1 MEKSLFKRDLKTKQ
15 TRNMGVSFGI
25 MVLLIILAAYMALPF
40 VYAIIQ
46 SFKPVDEL
54 FAYPPRFFVINP
66 TLDNYYQLSVLT
78 SSMWIPFGRFVLNS
92 VFIAVTGTFFSV
104 VFASMAALPLA
115 KLDFPGAKI
124 INKIIVVALLFS
136 APVMS
141 VPQYIIMAKLGVIDS
156 YWALLLPQLASTM
169 GLFLMKN
176 FMTQIPD
183 VMIDAARIDGANL
196 FTIFWRIAMPL
207 VKPAWLTL
215 IIFAFQGL
223 WASSDTAFIYTEK
236 LKLMPTVLNQIV
248 AAGGTARMGVG
259 SAITVL
265 MLIPPILVFLITQS
279 NILETMAH
287 SGIKE

>member
-1 MEKSLFKRDLKTKQ
+1 MDKALFRRDLKAKQ
-15 TRNMGVSFGI
+15 TRNAGVSFGI
-25 MVLLIILAAYMALPF
+25 MLLLLLLAIYMALPF

-46 SFKPVDEL
+46 SFKPIDEL

-78 SSMWIPFGRFVLNS
+78 SNMWIPFGRFVINS
-92 VFIAVTGTFFSV
+92 VFIAVAGTFFSV
-104 VFASMAALPLA
+104 IFASMAALPLA
-115 KLDFPGAKI
+115 KADFPGAKM
-124 INKIIVVALLFS
+124 INKLIVVALLFS
-136 APVMS
+136 PAVMS
-141 VPQYIIMAKLGVIDS
+141 VPQYIIMAKIGIIDT

-183 VMIDAARIDGANL
+183 AMIDAAKIDGANM

-215 IIFAFQGL
+215 IIFAFQAL

-248 AAGGTARMGVG
+248 ASGGMARMGVG
-259 SAITVL
+259 SAITVI

-279 NILETMAH
+279 NVIETMAH
-287 SGIKE
+287 SGIKD

>member
-1 MEKSLFKRDLKTKQ
+1 
-15 TRNMGVSFGI
+15 
-25 MVLLIILAAYMALPF
+25 
-40 VYAIIQ
+40 
-46 SFKPVDEL
+46 
-54 FAYPPRFFVINP
+54 
-66 TLDNYYQLSVLT
+66 
-78 SSMWIPFGRFVLNS
+78 
-92 VFIAVTGTFFSV
+92 
-104 VFASMAALPLA
+104 
-115 KLDFPGAKI
+115 
-124 INKIIVVALLFS
+124 
-136 APVMS
+136 
-141 VPQYIIMAKLGVIDS
+141 
-156 YWALLLPQLASTM
+156 
-169 GLFLMKN
+169 
-176 FMTQIPD
+176 
-183 VMIDAARIDGANL
+183 
-196 FTIFWRIAMPL
+196 MPL